1 MVQLTV
7 SAASKPVSL
16 ARGLPLTIEVTP
28 ETTVADVKRAIAEKY
43 PRFKPSRQRIT
54 LKGERKPL
62 ETETKLSDV
71 LDAGAKTWELDV
83 KDLGAQISWRTVFI
97 VEYLGPLLIH
107 PVFYHF
113 PKIFYG
119 VDVQHSA
126 LQKWV
131 LLFSFLQASGW
142 FAEYRQGDRR
152 RDTWMSAYVYAFT
165 MLHFLKRELETLYV
179 HRFSHDTMP
188 WVNIFRNSGVLFAA
202 DIYRPAFSAT
212 SPAIV
217 NSIRSNEHF
226 LWACTG
232 LWAFAEI
239 SNLHTHLTVRSLRPP
254 GTRRRAIP
262 YGYGFNLVS
271 FPNYFFEIVGWVV
284 ISVMTR
290 SIGVS
295 IFTAVATCTMG
306 LWAAKKH
313 RNYKKEFGKEY
324 PRNRKAMIPFIF

>member
-16 ARGLPLTIEVTP
+16 ARGLPLTIEVAP

-126 LQKWV
+126 LQK
-131 LLFSFLQASGW
+131 
-142 FAEYRQGDRR
+142 
-152 RDTWMSAYVYAFT
+152 YVYAFT

-188 WVNIFRNSGVLFAA
+188 WVNIFRNSGHYWALSGVLFAA

-271 FPNYFFEIVGWVV
+271 FPNYFFEIVGWVF

-295 IFTAVATCTMG
+295 IFTAVATYTMG